1 MIGVRLAAPRI
12 FCWIVIMS
20 KKLRVPILLFLL
32 LIVILLFL
40 AGFLTGQVHHEFE
53 NPFSR
58 TRKIVE
64 TKYGFTRDNV
74 ISSSDME
81 TIYYEQLKQP
91 RKDKWVRRQDGYT
104 IGRFSWTKIF
114 ETGEIAPVTLL
125 DAKVEADFLQY
136 IPNTQKVR
144 LAVINSL
151 YSERKTG
158 TDLESIDQNA
168 RLLNVESD
176 RVRTI
181 IHWNEYVRGDTTI
194 MRAQWWKENAK
205 RFGINPDGSP
215 FTQTDV
221 VDSVSKLRKKE

>member
-1 MIGVRLAAPRI
+1 
-12 FCWIVIMS
+12 MS

-32 LIVILLFL
+32 FIVFLLFF

-64 TKYGFTRDNV
+64 TKYGFTRDTLTQ
-74 ISSSDME
+74 SPDME
-81 TIYYEQLKQP
+81 TIFYEALKQP
-91 RKDKWVRRQDGYT
+91 RTDKWVRRQDGYT

-114 ETGEIAPVTLL
+114 EAGEIAPVTLL
-125 DAKVEADFLQY
+125 DAKVEADFLRY
-136 IPNTQKVR
+136 IPNNPKVW

-158 TDLESIDQNA
+158 TDLESIAHNA
-168 RLLNVESD
+168 RLLKVEAE
-176 RVRTI
+176 RVSTI
-181 IHWNEYVRGDTTI
+181 FHWNQLVRNDTTI
-194 MRAQWWKENAK
+194 MREQWWRQNAY

-215 FTQTDV
+215 LTGTELV
-221 VDSVSKLRKKE
+221 NSNGKPNKKE